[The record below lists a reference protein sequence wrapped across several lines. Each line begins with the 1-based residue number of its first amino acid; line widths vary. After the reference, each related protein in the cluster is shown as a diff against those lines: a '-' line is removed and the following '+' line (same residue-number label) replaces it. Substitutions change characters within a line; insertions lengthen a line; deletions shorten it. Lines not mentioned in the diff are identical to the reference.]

1 MFIFFLVFIFV
12 GVVRL
17 FGHVHSDRA
26 RIVPRNAQG
35 QGRADHS
42 GHVTRGRKKVKIKKK
57 NLT

>member
-1 MFIFFLVFIFV
+1 MLIFFLVFFFV

-17 FGHVHSDRA
+17 SGHVHSDRA

-42 GHVTRGRKKVKIKKK
+42 GHVTRGRKKVKI
-57 NLT
+57 